1 MWRKKNVISYLF
13 ELNTKYEIK
22 TFISSLGEFAV
33 VVGSLGLG
41 AVIRRIPAVRSGGK
55 R

>member
-1 MWRKKNVISYLF
+1 MGSKKSVISYLF
-13 ELNTKYEIK
+13 ELNNKHEIK

-33 VVGSLGLG
+33 AVGGLGLG
-41 AVIRRIPAVRSGGK
+41 TVIRRIPAFCSRGK

>member
-1 MWRKKNVISYLF
+1 MGRKKSVISYLF
-13 ELNTKYEIK
+13 ALSTEYEIK

-33 VVGSLGLG
+33 VVGGFGLG
-41 AVIRRIPAVRSGGK
+41 AVFGRVPAVRSGGK